1 MESLY
6 KVQCKTYAIAMEL
19 TKNHSDVSSIE
30 GAFKPPFCLRVVRAY
45 RTKAIQ
51 DFRDKVAAQAKL
63 MRK

>member
-1 MESLY
+1 
-6 KVQCKTYAIAMEL
+6 MEL